1 MKSIILE
8 DWASSFY
15 HFFHYMHLNLK
26 HREIQCLFFKA
37 LENKKFCFKQ
47 EVFLLFLLEGLETF
61 VAWCLSILKS
71 ANRCYSS
78 FSGGTSKWGGTVG
91 SGNYNQNNQ
100 KKGGGWRVEGGGQ
113 VTQVKQML
121 YYKFYFQESHFYVQ
135 ISTVFPFSSFVL
147 KGHNTNSSLRD

>member
-15 HFFHYMHLNLK
+15 HFFHYIHLNLK

-47 EVFLLFLLEGLETF
+47 EVFLLFLLEGLETY
-61 VAWCLSILKS
+61 VAWCLSFLKS

-121 YYKFYFQESHFYVQ
+121 YYNFIFRKVTFMFKFLQ
-135 ISTVFPFSSFVL
+135 FSLFHHLS
-147 KGHNTNSSLRD
+147 